1 MLNLTNYFKVT
12 NILIWFLQLLQFD
25 LWNVK
30 PSNLW
35 DWNSLKE
42 RIIKHGLFNSLV
54 TIISN
59 TEIESKILGTMNSIE
74 PLDTNVKHRHIS
86 FEGSKSKEIQ
96 VIARVQ
102 NS

>member
-1 MLNLTNYFKVT
+1 MWT
-12 NILIWFLQLLQFD
+12 
-25 LWNVK
+25 VK

-42 RIIKHGLFNSLV
+42 RITKHGLRNSLV

-59 TEIESKILGTMNSIE
+59 TEIESKILGNMNSIE
-74 PLDTNVKHRHIS
+74 PLDTNVKRRQIS
-86 FEGSKSKEIQ
+86 FEESKPKEIQ
-96 VIARVQ
+96 VITRVL